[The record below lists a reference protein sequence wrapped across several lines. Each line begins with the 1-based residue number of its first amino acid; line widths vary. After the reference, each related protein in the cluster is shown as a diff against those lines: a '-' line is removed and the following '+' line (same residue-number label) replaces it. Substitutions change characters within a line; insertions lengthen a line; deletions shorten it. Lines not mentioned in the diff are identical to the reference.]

1 MTCCCWP
8 SCSTRRIRGSW
19 VSSNNP
25 RSRRHEHALRWPPPQ
40 DLPSRTVEEAVPRYL
55 VASELCLPY
64 ERLLQRR
71 ELGSFV
77 GLAEA
82 ETFAAAASLH
92 VLDGTGPNRVVIIDR
107 ANGALLARYRRLEE

>member
-8 SCSTRRIRGSW
+8 SSSTRRIRGSW

-25 RSRRHEHALRWPPPQ
+25 SSRRYEHALRWRPPQ
-40 DLPSRTVEEAVPRYL
+40 DLPFRTAEAAVPRYL

-64 ERLLQRR
+64 ERLLRR
-71 ELGSFV
+71 RALGSFV

-82 ETFAAAASLH
+82 EQFAAAASMR
-92 VLDGTGPNRVVIIDR
+92 VLDGTGPNRVV
-107 ANGALLARYRRLEE
+107 

>member
-1 MTCCCWP
+1 
-8 SCSTRRIRGSW
+8 
-19 VSSNNP
+19 
-25 RSRRHEHALRWPPPQ
+25 
-40 DLPSRTVEEAVPRYL
+40 VPRYL

-82 ETFAAAASLH
+82 EQFAAAASLR
-92 VLDGTGPNRVVIIDR
+92 VLDGSGPNRVVIIDR
-107 ANGALLARYRRLEE
+107 ANGALLVRYRRLEEPAFIAE

>member
-1 MTCCCWP
+1 M
-8 SCSTRRIRGSW
+8 
-19 VSSNNP
+19 
-25 RSRRHEHALRWPPPQ
+25 
-40 DLPSRTVEEAVPRYL
+40 PRYL

-82 ETFAAAASLH
+82 EQFAAAASLH

-107 ANGALLARYRRLEE
+107 ANGTLLVRYHRLEEPAFIVEKA